1 MKNSHHLYLE
11 DSISLSYI
19 FKPIDWK
26 TSSSFSCSQCCFL
39 PHLLM
44 HFSHFM
50 VANIF
55 SSKYFKM
62 NFPSSV
68 PSTPSHFIQ
77 PPTSA
82 AFSSLSLLLQFLIL
96 SRSVKAGTWKI
107 FILVFPLGKE
117 MGEDLVPFQNLMNCC
132 WSEDDTFGTRRRGSP
147 LNLLFLKLWIRWLN
161 FSIRNWVGKK
171 CKILLFFLQEFGD
184 HIFWKQLLLTWSS
197 AERFRFSFIR
207 NRIFST
213 WVVDNF

>member
-1 MKNSHHLYLE
+1 MINSHHRHLK
-11 DSISLSYI
+11 DSSYSSYI

-26 TSSSFSCSQCCFL
+26 TSPSFSCSQCCFL
-39 PHLLM
+39 PHLST

-50 VANIF
+50 VANDFFHKQIF
-55 SSKYFKM
+55 R
-62 NFPSSV
+62 NQL
-68 PSTPSHFIQ
+68 FILILIHTITVYSI
-77 PPTSA
+77 TSA
-82 AFSSLSLLLQFLIL
+82 AFSSLSLLLQFLVL

-107 FILVFPLGKE
+107 FILIFPLGKE
-117 MGEDLVPFQNLMNCC
+117 MGKDLVPFQNLMNCC

-197 AERFRFSFIR
+197 AERFRFSIIR
-207 NRIFST
+207 SRIFST

>member
-1 MKNSHHLYLE
+1 ML
-11 DSISLSYI
+11 LSPS
-19 FKPIDWK
+19 PIDALF
-26 TSSSFSCSQCCFL
+26 TFHGC
-39 PHLLM
+39 
-44 HFSHFM
+44 
-50 VANIF
+50 
-55 SSKYFKM
+55 KYFFQQIFQ
-62 NFPSSV
+62 NEFSILSPIHTITLYSTTHLGSFFFTQPPPPV
-68 PSTPSHFIQ
+68 PRSFKIGQGGNLENIQ
-77 PPTSA
+77 PDISTGKRNGKG
-82 AFSSLSLLLQFLIL
+82 LI
-96 SRSVKAGTWKI
+96 A
-107 FILVFPLGKE
+107 LVL
-117 MGEDLVPFQNLMNCC
+117 PFQNLMNCC